1 MGKLPF
7 KDSWNCRGKL
17 VCRQLLEDV
26 GLFVSS
32 PDKEERTFRISPGAG
47 LRACGHDAN
56 HSFEFSAVISGKV
69 ADQAM
74 MVWELV
80 VHESRSVVSN
90 SLRPHGLYTACQ
102 APLSVEFFRL

>member
-32 PDKEERTFRISPGAG
+32 PDKEERTFRERLKRKKIVACLGGHGG
-47 LRACGHDAN
+47 LWQ
-56 HSFEFSAVISGKV
+56 E
-69 ADQAM
+69 
-74 MVWELV
+74 
-80 VHESRSVVSN
+80 
-90 SLRPHGLYTACQ
+90 RPAE
-102 APLSVEFFRL
+102 AKI